1 VVSNVRRWLAPATVL
16 PTSVQFVLVT
26 HAESDFVDRLERSDP
41 AVIVGHAAHRPLLER
56 LRAAVDVDHL
66 VLTDRADYGPDP
78 PSHPQADDVDWLPD
92 ILDGA
97 GEPPPVTPV
106 PGDLHTLLFTGGTTG
121 RPKGCRLTHRNPVAN
136 VE

>member
-16 PTSVQFVLVT
+16 PTSVQLVLAT
-26 HAESDFVDRLERSDP
+26 HAESDLVDRLERSDP